1 MFLAFALDL
10 GVALLTAFLLD
21 RLRRSKHPLARKLLG
36 DVGSRWDP
44 THMGHAQLKSFG
56 LRFLLFGLAAC
67 GVAALILVLSA
78 SPAPGSLMQAAAVVA
93 GVTATVVA
101 IMSLINAG
109 HFALIAFGRRAAPA
123 RSHVHFPTVP
133 PIAPE

>member
-1 MFLAFALDL
+1 MAFALALDF

-21 RLRRSKHPLARKLLG
+21 RLRRSKHPLARKLLV

-44 THMGHAQLKSFG
+44 DLMGRPQLQSFA

-67 GVAALILVLSA
+67 AFAVLVIVASA
-78 SPAPGSLMQAAAVVA
+78 SFAPSSFMQVTCVVA
-93 GVTATVVA
+93 GVAVTVVG

-109 HFALIAFGRRAAPA
+109 HFALIAFRRRAAPA
-123 RSHVHFPTVP
+123 QGVHTTAVP
-133 PIAPE
+133 PISPE